1 MGRGVQAGGR
11 AGAGDKTHAERGRRM
26 KAIAGD
32 ENVGAAVVGVVVQDG
47 ERRRGR
53 KCGWV

>member
-32 ENVGAAVVGVVVQDG
+32 ENVDAAVVGVVVQDG